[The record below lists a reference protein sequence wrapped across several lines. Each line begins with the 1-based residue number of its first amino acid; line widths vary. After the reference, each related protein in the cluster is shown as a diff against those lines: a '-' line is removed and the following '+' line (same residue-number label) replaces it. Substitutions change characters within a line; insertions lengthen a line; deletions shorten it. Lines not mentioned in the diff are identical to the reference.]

1 MISIKWGRRLMVLG
15 TVVPLSSMVIASAP
29 TNPTN
34 LAAAAANAGGATS
47 LNIGDEYGVPWNC
60 QFNPYNAS
68 DEFDSF
74 GPVYEELVYQ
84 NSLKN
89 GATTPW
95 LATSWAWSNH
105 NKTLTFTI
113 RKGVTW
119 TDGRPFTANDVLFTF
134 DLLKN
139 NPGLDL
145 NSDWSVL
152 TSVAVKGGDEVVFD
166 LKTAAVPYFYYIA
179 DQTPIV
185 PAHIWSGLKAPVT
198 FPDPHPVGTGPY
210 VMSSCSGA
218 NIQYTKNT
226 HYWQRGLPKIET
238 VNFPSYLSNT
248 SANEDL
254 RSGTDQWGSQFVPN
268 IQRYYISNNQK
279 YYHYWFDPVYNVLLW
294 VNLTNP
300 VLSDVAV
307 REAMAYAINRPQ
319 VSKIGEYGY
328 EPPSNQTGIVE
339 PTFSSWYDAS
349 LAGKYGNAYAYN
361 PSRAL
366 SILEHAGYKRD
377 AKGIFEKSGK
387 PLSFTIINNGGFS
400 DWVASV
406 NVVQSDLKAVGIQV
420 TPQNLSNTSFLSDVE
435 DGHFELAYDW
445 DSSGPA
451 LLRTAPV
458 AVLAQHG
465 PDRDGGGEQLRAVLE
480 QVDGRLDRPVRGDH
494 KFGRPAQSGR
504 SARKGHAFGRTSDPR
519 DRASGLVPVRHA
531 VHRGMGDLEQPVRAA
546 GAVHPARLGRGAA
559 PPLLQVAGGGV
570 SVVQGC
576 LSDDQLARH

>member
-1 MISIKWGRRLMVLG
+1 MVLG
-15 TVVPLSSMVIASAP
+15 IVVPLSNMVIASAP
-29 TNPTN
+29 TNP
-34 LAAAAANAGGATS
+34 AAAAANAGGATS

-74 GPVYEELVYQ
+74 GPVYEELAYE

-105 NKTLTFTI
+105 NKTLIFTI
-113 RKGVTW
+113 RKAVTW

-134 DLLKN
+134 DLLKK

-152 TSVAVKGGDEVVFD
+152 TSVAVKGGDDVVFD

-185 PAHIWSGLKAPVT
+185 PAHIWSGLKAPVS

-218 NIQYTKNT
+218 DIQYTKNT
-226 HYWQRGLPKIET
+226 HYWQRGLPKIEI

-248 SANEDL
+248 AANEDL
-254 RSGTDQWGSQFVPN
+254 RSATDQWGSQFVPN

-279 YYHYWFDPVYNVLLW
+279 YYHYWFAPVYNVLLW

-361 PSRAL
+361 PSRAI

-377 AKGIFEKSGK
+377 AKGIFEKGGK

-420 TPQNLSNTSFLSDVE
+420 TPQNLSDTNFLSDVE

-445 DSSGPA
+445 DSSGPGPYYELRQ
-451 LLRTAPV
+451 LLYSPNTAPIGTAAASNFERYSSKSTDALIDQYAATTNS
-458 AVLAQHG
+458 AVQHRVVDELEHVMLSDV
-465 PDRDGGGEQLRAVLE
+465 PVIPVTE
-480 QVDGRLDRPVRGDH
+480 QVDWYQYDTQYIGGWVTSSNPYAQ
-494 KFGRPAQSGR
+494 PAQYI
-504 SARKGHAFGRTSDPR
+504 
-519 DRASGLVPVRHA
+519 
-531 VHRGMGDLEQPVRAA
+531 QPDWGV
-546 GAVHPARLGRGAA
+546 V
-559 PPLLQVAGGGV
+559 LLH
-570 SVVQGC
+570 
-576 LSDDQLARH
+576 LYYK